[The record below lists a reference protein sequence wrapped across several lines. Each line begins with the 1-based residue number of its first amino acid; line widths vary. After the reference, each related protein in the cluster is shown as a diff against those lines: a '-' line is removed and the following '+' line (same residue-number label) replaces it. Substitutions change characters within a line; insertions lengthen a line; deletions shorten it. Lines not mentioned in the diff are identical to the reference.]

1 MRLLRIF
8 LLSIMICGGLKAENM
23 FAGFL
28 HFTANWLQIASFHYG
43 FSTDLNKIDSN
54 KVAKDRFGGII
65 GASVGWNFFVND
77 EFGLKPSVS
86 IPFTDYEI
94 GFGVRLKY
102 LYMDTY
108 APTHSVGGVLYIHPD
123 EFSRF
128 SGLGLIHLI
137 IGVGANFSEK
147 HNLKANGAYIEVGL
161 GLFKKIPLLVN
172 TDITYR
178 ANIYGKSNDLDLGTI
193 HSLNFVWTFL

>member
-23 FAGFL
+23 FAGLL

-65 GASVGWNFFVND
+65 GASVGWNFFVDNH
-77 EFGLKPSVS
+77 FYLKPSID
-86 IPFTDYEI
+86 IPFTYENVGI
-94 GFGVRLKY
+94 GARIKY

-123 EFSRF
+123 EFM
-128 SGLGLIHLI
+128 GLGLIHLI
-137 IGVGANFSEK
+137 IGAGANFSQT

-161 GLFKKIPLLVN
+161 GLLKMIPLLVN

>member
-1 MRLLRIF
+1 MRLLQIF
-8 LLSIMICGGLKAENM
+8 LLSIMICGSLKAEQELLHI
-23 FAGFL
+23 AG
-28 HFTANWLQIASFHYG
+28 NWLQIASFHYG

-94 GFGVRLKY
+94 GFGARLKY

-108 APTHSVGGVLYIHPD
+108 APTHSVGGMLYIHPPRD
-123 EFSRF
+123 F
-128 SGLGLIHLI
+128 GALNLI
-137 IGVGANFSEK
+137 IGVGANFSET
-147 HNLKANGAYIEVGL
+147 HNFKANGAYIEVGL
-161 GLFKKIPLLVN
+161 GIAKIIPYFVN

>member
-8 LLSIMICGGLKAENM
+8 LLSIMICGSLKAENM

-108 APTHSVGGVLYIHPD
+108 APTHSVGGVLYIHP
-123 EFSRF
+123 E
-128 SGLGLIHLI
+128 GLTGIGSII
-137 IGVGANFSEK
+137 IGAGANFSQT

-161 GLFKKIPLLVN
+161 GLLKISPLLVN

-178 ANIYGKSNDLDLGTI
+178 ANIYGGHNDLDLGTI

>member
-65 GASVGWNFFVND
+65 GASVGWNFFVD
-77 EFGLKPSVS
+77 DDFYLKPSID
-86 IPFTDYEI
+86 IPFTYENVGI
-94 GFGVRLKY
+94 GARIKY

-108 APTHSVGGVLYIHPD
+108 APTHSVGGVLYIHP
-123 EFSRF
+123 EELM
-128 SGLGLIHLI
+128 GLGLIHLI
-137 IGVGANFSEK
+137 IGAGANFSQT

-161 GLFKKIPLLVN
+161 GLLKISPLLVN

-193 HSLNFVWTFL
+193 HSLNFVWTFF

>member
-1 MRLLRIF
+1 M
-8 LLSIMICGGLKAENM
+8 
-23 FAGFL
+23 
-28 HFTANWLQIASFHYG
+28 QIASFHYG

-54 KVAKDRFGGII
+54 KVTKDT
-65 GASVGWNFFVND
+65 SVGWNFFVND

-86 IPFTDYEI
+86 IPFTDYEV
-94 GFGVRLKY
+94 GFGARIKY

-108 APTHSVGGVLYIHPD
+108 APTHSVGGVLYIHP
-123 EFSRF
+123 ESLRW
-128 SGLGLIHLI
+128 LHLI
-137 IGVGANFSEK
+137 VGAGANFSQT

-161 GLFKKIPLLVN
+161 GILKIIPLLVN
-172 TDITYR
+172 TDITYH

>member
-8 LLSIMICGGLKAENM
+8 VFSIMICGSLRAE
-23 FAGFL
+23 GGWEEL
-28 HFTANWLQIASFHYG
+28 PHIIGNWFQIASFHYG

-65 GASVGWNFFVND
+65 GASVGWNFFGDMRFNP
-77 EFGLKPSVS
+77 EPTIP
-86 IPFTDYEI
+86 IPFTYYDMS
-94 GFGVRLKY
+94 FGLRAKY
-102 LYMDTY
+102 LFMNSY
-108 APTHSVGGVLYIHPD
+108 APTHSVGGMLYIYP
-123 EFSRF
+123 SRDF
-128 SGLGLIHLI
+128 IGTLNLI